1 MATLQEKYEAGK
13 KAYASTLRA
22 NKGQAGGT
30 KSIPS
35 KAKLDAFKENI
46 RRRFFNNRKDI
57 NDEKL
62 MNRVRTETTLNQF
75 KDMSLMMGYIK

>member
-13 KAYASTLRA
+13 KLMHLHYEA

-46 RRRFFNNRKDI
+46 RKKFF
-57 NDEKL
+57 
-62 MNRVRTETTLNQF
+62 
-75 KDMSLMMGYIK
+75 